1 MNPLILSLERTVE
14 SLERAQHHWRERH
27 QQTKAGAPPTFT
39 IALMREAG
47 TPGTTVAG
55 AVGARLGWQVY
66 DYELL
71 QRIAQET
78 GLRVS
83 LLESVEDRHKGWLQE
98 CVEAFGS
105 VPAVSE
111 STYIRHLI
119 QTVLSLGALG
129 KCVIVGHA
137 AAFILPA
144 ERTLRVRLVGSL
156 DDRIGEA
163 AQRRGLAR
171 AEATRWVEETERER
185 ARFVR
190 DHFLKDLADPH
201 HYDLILNASRWPV
214 STCADLIVEALHRL
228 QPGGEGR

>member
-1 MNPLILSLERTVE
+1 MNPRIVSLERNVE
-14 SLERAQHHWRERH
+14 SLERAQRHWRERH
-27 QQTKAGAPPTFT
+27 QQTGAGAPPTFT
-39 IALMREAG
+39 VALMREAG
-47 TPGTTVAG
+47 TPGTTIAL
-55 AVGARLGWQVY
+55 AIGARLGWQVY

-83 LLESVEDRHKGWLQE
+83 LLENLEERQKGWLLE
-98 CVEAFGS
+98 SVEAFGS
-105 VPAVSE
+105 APAVSE
-111 STYIRHLI
+111 STFTRHLI

-129 KCVIVGHA
+129 DCVIVGHA

-156 DDRIGEA
+156 DDRVREA
-163 AQRRGLAR
+163 TQRRGLSR
-171 AEATRWVEETERER
+171 TEAARWVEETELAR

-201 HYDLILNASRWPV
+201 HYDLTLNISRWPV
-214 STCADLIVEALHRL
+214 PACADLIIEALHRL
-228 QPGGEGR
+228 QAGGEGR